1 MLISLIIILTGLFFG
16 WTLSFFFNFIDNLLK
31 RIAFSI
37 FFGFISVTWLSLFF
51 SWLIFKQLGFASTLM
66 TIIVLILASIFLWF
80 KARERESIKLKPL
93 TLSVLAVIA
102 LIIYIYASLNFSIVL
117 FTNEREGWSGIVNVW
132 GDYPFHLGLI
142 NSFVL
147 RDNFPPQYPVLI
159 GSPLTYSFATD
170 YLTAIFVK
178 NGLGLREAIWFVNIA
193 LFFCLVVFIF
203 YLAEEFSSSRKVA
216 AIALI
221 LFLFNSNAGIV
232 NALGEAVDDP
242 GVLLKPDRDFS
253 HDGTSGLYFMNIIYA
268 VFIPQRSVLLGF
280 TAVLLVY
287 LILFKNFSSGRQ
299 NNQEF
304 LLAGLLSGLLPLMH
318 AHSFIA
324 VGVVAAFLFL
334 YHPSRSWLYFII
346 PAALLSAPQIFWIS
360 QNVGSGTFFSVHL
373 GWITMNES
381 KPLINIFLFWLANG
395 WVVLVL
401 SFAALALASRKQLV
415 FYIPFLALFFLGNI
429 IRFQPWDWDNYKIF
443 MHWYLFASIF
453 AAIMIV
459 GLFNAGAGFETRR
472 RAAGKRWLLLRS
484 FGFKALAVMFII
496 LGVASAVLTM
506 LWMTEGKNARYEVYS
521 PVDLRIAEWIKV
533 NTPDQA
539 IFLTSDTH
547 NNVVHSL
554 AGRQILMASWWWL
567 WSHGLDY
574 SGVERDVKEIYLT
587 GNCELIKKYNISYIF
602 VSPQEGKLN
611 PDIALFESRFE
622 RVFSDTNNIY
632 NIFRTKC

>member
-1 MLISLIIILTGLFFG
+1 MLISLIIILAGLFFG
-16 WTLSFFFNFIDNLLK
+16 WMLSFFFNFVDNLLK

-66 TIIVLILASIFLWF
+66 MIMVLILASIFLWF
-80 KARERESIKLKPL
+80 KARERESIELKPL

-117 FTNEREGWSGIVNVW
+117 FTNERGGWSGIVNVW

-170 YLTAIFVK
+170 YLTAVLVK

-193 LFFCLVVFIF
+193 LFFCLAVFIF
-203 YLAEEFSSSRKVA
+203 YLAEEISSSRKVA

-253 HDGTSGLYFMNIIYA
+253 HDEAGELYFMNIIYA

-287 LILFKNFSSGRQ
+287 LLLFKNFSSDRQ
-299 NNQEF
+299 NKQEF

-334 YHPSRSWLYFII
+334 YRPSRAWLYFII
-346 PAALLSAPQIFWIS
+346 PAALLAAPQIFWIS
-360 QNVGSGTFFSVHL
+360 
-373 GWITMNES
+373 
-381 KPLINIFLFWLANG
+381 
-395 WVVLVL
+395 
-401 SFAALALASRKQLV
+401 
-415 FYIPFLALFFLGNI
+415 
-429 IRFQPWDWDNYKIF
+429 
-443 MHWYLFASIF
+443 
-453 AAIMIV
+453 
-459 GLFNAGAGFETRR
+459 
-472 RAAGKRWLLLRS
+472 
-484 FGFKALAVMFII
+484 
-496 LGVASAVLTM
+496 
-506 LWMTEGKNARYEVYS
+506 
-521 PVDLRIAEWIKV
+521 
-533 NTPDQA
+533 
-539 IFLTSDTH
+539 
-547 NNVVHSL
+547 
-554 AGRQILMASWWWL
+554 
-567 WSHGLDY
+567 
-574 SGVERDVKEIYLT
+574 
-587 GNCELIKKYNISYIF
+587 
-602 VSPQEGKLN
+602 
-611 PDIALFESRFE
+611 
-622 RVFSDTNNIY
+622 
-632 NIFRTKC
+632 